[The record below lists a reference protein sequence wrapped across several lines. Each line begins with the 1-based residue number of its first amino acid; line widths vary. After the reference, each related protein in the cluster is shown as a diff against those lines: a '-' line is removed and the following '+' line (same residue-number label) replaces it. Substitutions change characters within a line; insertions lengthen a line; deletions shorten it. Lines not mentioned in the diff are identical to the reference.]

1 MQSSEMSISPVLAFQ
16 EEEKKERGY
25 AGHSPLPPKPQA
37 STLRKVAAKS
47 PSSSAAHR
55 RLRYACVCV
64 PAHARVCVCVRE
76 SGGGGGLIRVK
87 RRERELQRQESALR

>member
-37 STLRKVAAKS
+37 STFRKVAAKR

-55 RLRYACVCV
+55 QLRLKSLMNMEQLLLAAASEGRGFSTQMGRCYAGEGEGE
-64 PAHARVCVCVRE
+64 E
-76 SGGGGGLIRVK
+76 S
-87 RRERELQRQESALR
+87 RRRG